1 MRAATSAEGVAAA
14 AAARTSWDISSVTR
28 DARIAVVVRG
38 AHVRLA
44 ATGAE
49 NASAVHVVP
58 ESATITESS
67 AAEHAS
73 YGAADEV
80 VGGSA
85 APALAFHVVE
95 VTNICRQAHKRV
107 RRNQTQGAGQL
118 EGAKA
123 RSECVGAATSY

>member
-1 MRAATSAEGVAAA
+1 
-14 AAARTSWDISSVTR
+14 
-28 DARIAVVVRG
+28 VRG

-44 ATGAE
+44 AARAE

-58 ESATITESS
+58 EPAAVTESS
-67 AAEHAS
+67 TAEHAS

-95 VTNICRQAHKRV
+95 VTNICRQVHQRV

-123 RSECVGAATSY
+123 RSEHMEQRHHIEHTKNKTTNGCGKKTAVSARQ